1 MAARGGAFR
10 IVGGRLGGRRFGR
23 RPPPGTR
30 PTSERVREALA
41 SALQARG
48 WIQDALVLELY
59 AGTGAL
65 SFECLSRGAHRAV
78 LVEVDRR
85 LVDQVRRD
93 AEALGLADRLATLAM
108 RLPATPERFAQRLGP
123 LLPEPATLLLA
134 DPPYAQA
141 ADVVEALRSLDAAG
155 LLARRLALA
164 VEHDR
169 RHPPSLPPLV
179 QRRELCHGET
189 VLTLGLL
196 ERP

>member
-48 WIQDALVLELY
+48 WIQGAVVLELY

-65 SFECLSRGAHRAV
+65 SFECLSRGARHAV
-78 LVEVDRR
+78 LLEANRR
-85 LVDQVRRD
+85 LVEQTRRD
-93 AEALGLADRLATLAM
+93 AEALGLSERLSAAAM
-108 RLPATPERFAQRLGP
+108 RLPASPERLGERLGP
-123 LLPEPATLLLA
+123 LLPSPATLLLA

-141 ADVVEALRSLDAAG
+141 DQVTTVLQALDEAE
-155 LLARRLALA
+155 LLAPRLALV

-189 VLTLGLL
+189 VMTLGLL